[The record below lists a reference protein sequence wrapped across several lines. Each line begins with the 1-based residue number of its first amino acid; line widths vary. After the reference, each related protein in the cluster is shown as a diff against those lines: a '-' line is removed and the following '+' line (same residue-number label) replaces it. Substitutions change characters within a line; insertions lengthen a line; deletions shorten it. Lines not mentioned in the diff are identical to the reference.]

1 MPAHRARAGGACR
14 PTATRLLDQIREVP
28 RFHHYAYKTEQTYI
42 RWILRFIRFNG
53 TRHPADMG
61 TRGSSGS

>member
-14 PTATRLLDQIREVP
+14 PTATRFLDQIREGL

-42 RWILRFIRFNG
+42 SRILRFICFHG